1 MIVFVEPVVEPTV
14 VPGIPDQAPSVAV
27 PVVSAEDHALGALNP
42 SRLATQVLTGG
53 VAPLL
58 VYEIGRHAGLAD
70 ATALAISAAPPA
82 LAIVVEWVWR
92 RVLNVIGAIV
102 LVGILLG
109 LAAVFVL
116 HGNELLLKMRESV
129 VTGLF
134 GLICLVS
141 MFLPGRPALFHVGR
155 ALAGA
160 GDRAR
165 GREFAALWEEPRAR
179 RVFTVMTAAW
189 GAGLLLEAG
198 IRALLAVELSTGRFL
213 TFSPVVGWVVIG
225 SLLYW
230 TITYVRASRARAEAE
245 AAATP

>member
-1 MIVFVEPVVEPTV
+1 MPVGGGDVLAAAV
-14 VPGIPDQAPSVAV
+14 AAP
-27 PVVSAEDHALGALNP
+27 SAEDHALGALNP
-42 SRLATQVLTGG
+42 SRLLTQALTGG
-53 VAPLL
+53 VAPLV

-70 ATALAISAAPPA
+70 ATALAVSAVPPA
-82 LAIVVEWVWR
+82 LSIVVEWAWR

-134 GLICLVS
+134 GLVCLAS
-141 MFLPGRPALFHVGR
+141 LALPVRPALFHVGR

-160 GDRAR
+160 GDRER
-165 GREFAALWEEPRAR
+165 GREFAALWAEQRAR

-189 GAGLLLEAG
+189 GIGLLLEAG
-198 IRALLAVELSTGRFL
+198 VRAALAAELSTGRFL

-230 TITYVRASRARAEAE
+230 TITYTRASRARAEAE
-245 AAATP
+245 ATAAP

>member
-1 MIVFVEPVVEPTV
+1 M
-14 VPGIPDQAPSVAV
+14 VPGGPQEAVALAV
-27 PVVSAEDHALGALNP
+27 PAATAEDHALGALNP
-42 SRLATQVLTGG
+42 SRLLTQVLTGG
-53 VAPLL
+53 VAPLV

-82 LAIVVEWVWR
+82 LAIVVEWAWR

-109 LAAVFVL
+109 LAAVVVL

-141 MFLPGRPALFHVGR
+141 LTLPVRPALFHVGR

-160 GDRAR
+160 GDRER
-165 GREFAALWEEPRAR
+165 SREFAALWDEPRAR

-189 GAGLLLEAG
+189 GTGLILEAG
-198 IRALLAVELSTGRFL
+198 IRAVLAAELSTGRFL

-230 TITYVRASRARAEAE
+230 TIAYSRASRQRAVAEAE
-245 AAATP
+245 TAAAP

>member
-1 MIVFVEPVVEPTV
+1 MVPAGAGEPV
-14 VPGIPDQAPSVAV
+14 ALAVAV
-27 PVVSAEDHALGALNP
+27 PTAEDHALGALNP
-42 SRLATQVLTGG
+42 HRLLTQALTGG
-53 VAPLL
+53 VAPLV

-70 ATALAISAAPPA
+70 ATALAVSAVPPA
-82 LAIVVEWVWR
+82 LSIVVEWAWR

-109 LAAVFVL
+109 LAAVLVL

-134 GLICLVS
+134 GLVCLS
-141 MFLPGRPALFHVGR
+141 SLALPVRPALFHVGR

-160 GDRAR
+160 GDRER

-179 RVFTVMTAAW
+179 RVFTVMTAVW
-189 GAGLLLEAG
+189 GIGLLLEAG
-198 IRALLAVELSTGRFL
+198 VRAALAAELSTGKFL

-230 TITYVRASRARAEAE
+230 TITYTRASRARAEAE
-245 AAATP
+245 AAAVP